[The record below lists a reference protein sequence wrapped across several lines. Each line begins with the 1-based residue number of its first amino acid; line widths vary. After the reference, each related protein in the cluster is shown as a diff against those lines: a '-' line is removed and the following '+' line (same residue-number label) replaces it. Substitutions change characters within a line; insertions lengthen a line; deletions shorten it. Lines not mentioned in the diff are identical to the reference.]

1 MAGGGV
7 GTEGAEGGGAA
18 VMPAAGAP
26 TEAAVGGAVAV
37 VAVVV
42 IAVTA
47 AAIAVTA
54 AIAGKWTSF
63 KSLAFFSLQ
72 KSQTVLPAMVI
83 KYLCPE
89 LPGFNWSKIAAHSR
103 RSSS

>member
-1 MAGGGV
+1 MA
-7 GTEGAEGGGAA
+7 
-18 VMPAAGAP
+18 AAGAA
-26 TEAAVGGAVAV
+26 TEAAVEGAVAV
-37 VAVVV
+37 AAVVV

-47 AAIAVTA
+47 AAIVVTA
-54 AIAGKWTSF
+54 AIAGKWTAF
-63 KSLAFFSLQ
+63 KSLAFSSQQ

-89 LPGFNWSKIAAHSR
+89 LSRFNWSKIAAHNQ

>member
-1 MAGGGV
+1 MGV
-7 GTEGAEGGGAA
+7 GGQAWAAA
-18 VMPAAGAP
+18 VMAAAGAA

-47 AAIAVTA
+47 A
-54 AIAGKWTSF
+54 IAGKWTSF
-63 KSLAFFSLQ
+63 KSLPLFSLQ

-89 LPGFNWSKIAAHSR
+89 LPGFNRPKIATHSR

>member
-1 MAGGGV
+1 MA
-7 GTEGAEGGGAA
+7 
-18 VMPAAGAP
+18 AAGAA

-42 IAVTA
+42 IV
-47 AAIAVTA
+47 VTA

>member
-1 MAGGGV
+1 MA
-7 GTEGAEGGGAA
+7 
-18 VMPAAGAP
+18 AAGAA

-47 AAIAVTA
+47 A
-54 AIAGKWTSF
+54 IAGKWTSF
-63 KSLAFFSLQ
+63 KSLAFFSRQ

-89 LPGFNWSKIAAHSR
+89 LPGFNWSRLR
-103 RSSS
+103 RTADDQALSCSPWCQPGHNNIL